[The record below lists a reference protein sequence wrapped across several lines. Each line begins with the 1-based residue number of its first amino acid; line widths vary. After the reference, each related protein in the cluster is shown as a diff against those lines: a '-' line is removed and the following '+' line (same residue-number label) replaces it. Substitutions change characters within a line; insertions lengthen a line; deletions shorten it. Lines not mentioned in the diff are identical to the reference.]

1 MKVLSLFSS
10 LSLLLRAT
18 RRKSRAFNNKL
29 LTTYVTRD
37 PFPATVDSQL
47 TGALSGTAIKS
58 SPGKRWQQQQ
68 IHNKRRATTEVVV
81 HSIIFLPAAVVLKAI
96 SLLLTCCKL
105 LLFLPCRV
113 LSSSMLPTNTITKT
127 RCTSLGDYTSLSL
140 MSGHLQHFYGY

>member
-1 MKVLSLFSS
+1 MKVLSLVSS

-29 LTTYVTRD
+29 LTTYVTRA

-58 SPGKRWQQQQ
+58 SPGKQWQQQQ

-81 HSIIFLPAAVVLKAI
+81 HSIIFLPVVLKAI

-113 LSSSMLPTNTITKT
+113 LSSSMLPTSTITKM
-127 RCTSLGDYTSLSL
+127 RCTSLEDYTSLSL